1 MEDFHWYTVCSGK
14 IIETDR
20 MTHQTSAS
28 KHAPVVYS
36 KRIVIESGLCLKVG
50 GLELVGTGETVVHCA
65 PHCYLSVVTQDKEL
79 DLLINL

>member
-1 MEDFHWYTVCSGK
+1 
-14 IIETDR
+14 

-36 KRIVIESGLCLKVG
+36 RRKVIESGLCLQVG